1 MTMHIVNEP
10 RIYSSIINIYAYCQ
24 LDHRPRPRYRLWS
37 LITDPRDQSSEC
49 PQLLAHTSFSGPGPG
64 RKGVGWFDGRTGRAA
79 LFLATLP
86 ISPNFQLPI
95 FAAAKFL
102 SETVILVLYQ
112 HLTLKRLHCELV
124 ALLVALLT
132 IANWLTDVYQSVRRC
147 YMGYMRVTG

>member
-1 MTMHIVNEP
+1 MHIVNEP

-37 LITDPRDQSSEC
+37 LIPGPKDQSSRC
-49 PQLLAHTSFSGPGPG
+49 TQLLAHTSFSGPGPG

-102 SETVILVLYQ
+102 IETVILVLYQ

-132 IANWLTDVYQSVRRC
+132 VANWLTGMYQSAKKVLYGSYRLR
-147 YMGYMRVTG
+147 